1 MKKIIKYHSSYIT
14 NEIYDDFYMCPYCKE
29 YVIRSHF
36 DFCPICGEKIEFQTE
51 KDYENEL
58 LNRIISRIKN
68 KLYEYFILTKNEDG
82 SYSLI
87 AKNNEDAKDLSKKA
101 KFVIKHILLSFTEKK
116 VKTKHYHP
124 MMFSDLN
131 FEFANR
137 AKYKAELIFKEFIK
151 EYKEKLN

>member
-1 MKKIIKYHSSYIT
+1 MEEYI
-14 NEIYDDFYMCPYCKE
+14 
-29 YVIRSHF
+29 
-36 DFCPICGEKIEFQTE
+36 CPICGEKIEFQTE

-68 KLYEYFILTKNEDG
+68 KLYEYFILIKNEDG

-87 AKNNEDAKDLSKKA
+87 AKNNENAKDLSKKA

>member
-58 LNRIISRIKN
+58 LLN
-68 KLYEYFILTKNEDG
+68 LGLILFYIDVVG
-82 SYSLI
+82 
-87 AKNNEDAKDLSKKA
+87 
-101 KFVIKHILLSFTEKK
+101 
-116 VKTKHYHP
+116 
-124 MMFSDLN
+124 
-131 FEFANR
+131 
-137 AKYKAELIFKEFIK
+137 IK
-151 EYKEKLN
+151 EKENIRQN

>member
-1 MKKIIKYHSSYIT
+1 MI
-14 NEIYDDFYMCPYCKE
+14 F
-29 YVIRSHF
+29 
-36 DFCPICGEKIEFQTE
+36 ICGEKIEFQAE

-124 MMFSDLN
+124 MMFNDLN

>member
-68 KLYEYFILTKNEDG
+68 KLYEYFILIKNEDG

-87 AKNNEDAKDLSKKA
+87 AKNNKMLKIYLKKQSLLLNIFYYLLL
-101 KFVIKHILLSFTEKK
+101 KRKLKQNIIIL
-116 VKTKHYHP
+116 
-124 MMFSDLN
+124 
-131 FEFANR
+131 
-137 AKYKAELIFKEFIK
+137 
-151 EYKEKLN
+151 

>member
-68 KLYEYFILTKNEDG
+68 KLYEYFILIKNEDG

-87 AKNNEDAKDLSKKA
+87 AKNNENAKDLSKKA
-101 KFVIKHILLSFTEKK
+101 KFVIKHILLYLFVNKC
-116 VKTKHYHP
+116 
-124 MMFSDLN
+124 
-131 FEFANR
+131 
-137 AKYKAELIFKEFIK
+137 YKDIFYI
-151 EYKEKLN
+151 N